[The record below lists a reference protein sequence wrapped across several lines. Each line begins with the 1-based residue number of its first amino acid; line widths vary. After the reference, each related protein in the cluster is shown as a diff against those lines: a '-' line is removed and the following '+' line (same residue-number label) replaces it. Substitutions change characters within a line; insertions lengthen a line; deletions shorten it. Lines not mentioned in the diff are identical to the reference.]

1 MYLFQLQFLFLRRK
15 GSEILIEMKKFWY
28 LIILAL
34 IITMS
39 SCNATKRTT
48 ASVNQAKL
56 ESQFQ
61 QFKNTKYKYG
71 GTDRRG
77 FDCSGFTL
85 TVYKNAFNINLPRTT
100 DAMSTLGKKVSKRK
114 LKPGDLVFFRPS
126 RKYDHVGIFIGNRTF
141 IHSSTSRGV
150 IKSNLNNPYWKK
162 KYRFAKRILKIK

>member
-1 MYLFQLQFLFLRRK
+1 MYPFQLQFLFLRRK
-15 GSEILIEMKKFWY
+15 DSEILNEMKKFWY

-48 ASVNQAKL
+48 ARVNQTKL

-100 DAMSTLGKKVSKRK
+100 DAMATLGKRVSKRK

-126 RKYDHVGIFIGNRTF
+126 RKYDHVGIFIGNKTF
-141 IHSSTSRGV
+141 IHSSTSKGV